1 MRQHPVAGVADA
13 RSVIPLE
20 LRQVRRLLCLGA
32 HCDDIE
38 IGCGGTVLSLIA
50 AVPDLVVRW
59 VVFTSDP
66 IRRREAREC
75 AARFLRGCRAEVTI
89 LEHRDAFLPYSGPAV
104 KEEFERLKPFAPDL
118 ILTPFR
124 GDAHQ
129 DHRLVAELTWNTFR
143 RHLILEYE
151 IPKYDG
157 DLGAPSVLM
166 PLDPA
171 VAEDKVR
178 HILECYKSQADR
190 HWFSRDVFMAL
201 MRLRAVEA
209 HAGTEHA
216 EAFYARKLV
225 LGLERGTRPEPAP

>member
-1 MRQHPVAGVADA
+1 MMTLDLGH
-13 RSVIPLE
+13 
-20 LRQVRRLLCLGA
+20 VRRLLCIGA

-38 IGCGGTVLSLIA
+38 IGCGGTVLTLAA
-50 AVPDLVVRW
+50 AVPDLAVRW
-59 VVFTSDP
+59 IVFTSDER
-66 IRRREAREC
+66 RRREAEAC

-89 LEHRDAFLPYSGPAV
+89 LDHRDAFLPYSGAAV
-104 KEEFERLKPFAPDL
+104 KDAFEGLKEFAPDL

-129 DHRLVAELTWNTFR
+129 DHRLMAELTWNTFR

-157 DLGAPSVLM
+157 DLGAPSVFV
-166 PLDPA
+166 PLDAA

-178 HILECYKSQADR
+178 HILECYKSQSDR

-201 MRLRAVEA
+201 MRLRAMEA
-209 HAGTEHA
+209 NAGTDHA
-216 EAFYARKLV
+216 EAFYGRKL
-225 LGLERGTRPEPAP
+225 LLATGAPDQRTAR

>member
-1 MRQHPVAGVADA
+1 MIALDLGH
-13 RSVIPLE
+13 
-20 LRQVRRLLCLGA
+20 VRRLLCLGA

-38 IGCGGTVLSLIA
+38 IGCGGTVLTLVA
-50 AVPDLVVRW
+50 ARPDLAVRW
-59 VVFTSDP
+59 VVFTSDDT
-66 IRRREAREC
+66 RRREAEAC
-75 AARFLRGCRAEVTI
+75 AARFLRGSRAEVTI
-89 LEHRDAFLPYSGPAV
+89 LDHRDAFLPYSGPAV
-104 KEEFERLKPFAPDL
+104 KEEFEGLKDFAPDL

-157 DLGAPSVLM
+157 DLGAPSVFV
-166 PLDPA
+166 PLDAA

-201 MRLRAVEA
+201 MRLRAMEA
-209 HAGTEHA
+209 NAASDQA
-216 EAFYARKLV
+216 EAFYGRKLV
-225 LGLERGTRPEPAP
+225 LGAGTDTRRARG

>member
-1 MRQHPVAGVADA
+1 MTALD
-13 RSVIPLE
+13 
-20 LRQVRRLLCLGA
+20 LRGVRRLLCLGA

-38 IGCGGTVLSLIA
+38 IGCGGTVLSLAA
-50 AVPDLVVRW
+50 AVPGLAVRW
-59 VVFTSDP
+59 VVFTSNDE
-66 IRRREAREC
+66 RRREALAC
-75 AARFLRGCRAEVTI
+75 AERFLRGTRAEVVV
-89 LEHRDAFLPYSGPAV
+89 HAYRDAFLPYDPAV
-104 KEEFERLKPFAPDL
+104 KEEFERLKAFAPDL
-118 ILTPFR
+118 VLTHFR

-157 DLGAPSVLM
+157 DLGAPSVFV

-178 HILECYKSQADR
+178 HVLECYKSQADR
-190 HWFSRDVFMAL
+190 PWFSRDVFMAL

-209 HAGTEHA
+209 NAGSDA
-216 EAFYARKLV
+216 VEAFYARKLV
-225 LGLERGTRPEPAP
+225 LRTEGAAT

>member
-1 MRQHPVAGVADA
+1 VEVARRMIALDLGH
-13 RSVIPLE
+13 
-20 LRQVRRLLCLGA
+20 VRRLLCIGA

-38 IGCGGTVLSLIA
+38 IGCGGTVLTLAA
-50 AVPDLVVRW
+50 AVPRLAVRW
-59 VVFTSDP
+59 VVFTSDDT
-66 IRRREAREC
+66 RRREAEAC
-75 AARFLRGCRAEVTI
+75 AARFLRGCDAEVRI
-89 LEHRDAFLPYSGPAV
+89 LDYRDAFLAYSGAAV
-104 KEEFERLKPFAPDL
+104 KEDFERLKDWVPDL

-157 DLGAPSVLM
+157 DLGAPTVFA
-166 PLDPA
+166 PLDAA

-178 HILECYKSQADR
+178 HILECYKSQSDR

-201 MRLRAVEA
+201 MRLRAMEA
-209 HAGTEHA
+209 NAGTDQA
-216 EAFYARKLV
+216 EAFYGRKVV
-225 LGLERGTRPEPAP
+225 LTAGAAGRRRLG

>member
-1 MRQHPVAGVADA
+1 MMPLHLGAA
-13 RSVIPLE
+13 RRV
-20 LRQVRRLLCLGA
+20 LCLGA

-38 IGCGGTVLSLIA
+38 IGCGGTVLTLSA
-50 AVPDLVVRW
+50 AIPNLDVRW
-59 VVFTSDP
+59 VVFTSDAT
-66 IRRREAREC
+66 RRREAEDC
-75 AARFLRGCRAEVTI
+75 AARFLRDCRAEVTI
-89 LEHRDAFLPYSGPAV
+89 FEHRDAFLPYSAAAV
-104 KEEFERLKPFAPDL
+104 KEQFETLKDFAPDL
-118 ILTPFR
+118 IFTPYR

-157 DLGAPSVLM
+157 DLGAPSVLV

-178 HILECYKSQADR
+178 HILESYKSQCDH

-201 MRLRAVEA
+201 MRLRAMEA
-209 HAGTEHA
+209 NAGTQQA
-216 EAFYARKLV
+216 EAFYSRKMV
-225 LGLERGTRPEPAP
+225 LGARPATRSAA

>member
-1 MRQHPVAGVADA
+1 MM
-13 RSVIPLE
+13 PLD
-20 LRQVRRLLCLGA
+20 LRRVRRLLCLGA

-38 IGCGGTVLSLIA
+38 IGCGGTVLTLIG
-50 AVPDLVVRW
+50 AVRDLSVRW
-59 VVFTSDP
+59 VVFTSNAT
-66 IRRREAREC
+66 RKREA
-75 AARFLRGCRAEVTI
+75 AAAADRFLRGSRAEVTI
-89 LEHRDAFLPYSGPAV
+89 LDHRDAFLPYDAPAV
-104 KEEFERLKPFAPDL
+104 KQELEGLKAFDPDL

-143 RHLILEYE
+143 QHLILEYE

-178 HILECYKSQADR
+178 HILECYKSQSDR

-201 MRLRAVEA
+201 MRLRAMEA
-209 HAGTEHA
+209 NAGTDQA
-216 EAFYARKLV
+216 EAFYSRKLV
-225 LGLERGTRPEPAP
+225 LGVGAGRDRPR

>member
-1 MRQHPVAGVADA
+1 MIALDLGH
-13 RSVIPLE
+13 
-20 LRQVRRLLCLGA
+20 VRRLLCLGA

-38 IGCGGTVLSLIA
+38 IGCGGTVLTLAA
-50 AVPDLVVRW
+50 AVPALAVRW
-59 VVFTSDP
+59 VVFTSDAT
-66 IRRREAREC
+66 RRREAEAS
-75 AARFLRGCRAEVTI
+75 AARFLRGCHAEVTI

-104 KEEFERLKPFAPDL
+104 KEAFEGLKDWAPDL
-118 ILTPFR
+118 VLTPFR

-143 RHLILEYE
+143 HHLILEYE

-157 DLGAPSVLM
+157 DLGAPGVFV

-178 HILECYKSQADR
+178 HILECYKSQSDR

-201 MRLRAVEA
+201 MRLRAMEA
-209 HAGTEHA
+209 NAGTDQA
-216 EAFYARKLV
+216 EAFYGRKLV
-225 LGLERGTRPEPAP
+225 LGVGAPGDMRRGRPER

>member
-1 MRQHPVAGVADA
+1 MMRLDA
-13 RSVIPLE
+13 RPI
-20 LRQVRRLLCLGA
+20 RRLLCLGA

-38 IGCGGTVLSLIA
+38 IGAGGTVLTLVG
-50 AVPDLVVRW
+50 AVPDLAVRW
-59 VVFTSDP
+59 VVFTSD
-66 IRRREAREC
+66 RAREREARAC
-75 AARFLRGCRAEVTI
+75 AERFLRGSRADVTI
-89 LEHRDAFLPYSGPAV
+89 LGYRDAFLPYSGAAI
-104 KEEFERLKPFAPDL
+104 KEEFERLKDFEPDL
-118 ILTPFR
+118 VLTPHR

-129 DHRLVAELTWNTFR
+129 DHRLVAELAWNTFR

-157 DLGAPSVLM
+157 DLGAPSVFV

-178 HILECYKSQADR
+178 HVLECYKSQCDR

-201 MRLRAVEA
+201 MRLRAMEA
-209 HAGTEHA
+209 NAGTDQA

-225 LGLERGTRPEPAP
+225 LGLGARTAAEPT